1 MDALQGVRYNR
12 LAHFERKEI
21 TMNQTVLT
29 EKIGKVGVLTLNR
42 PEALNALNQEMLQAL
57 VQALQFFDA
66 DSTVTVMLIKG
77 SEKAFAAGADIKFMA
92 EASAQEMR
100 QNGFID
106 LFAEIGK
113 IKKPIIASVSGY
125 TLGGGFE
132 VVLSCDIILAAESA
146 VFGLPEVTIGVIP
159 GGGGTQRLVRVVG
172 KYLAMEMVLNNR
184 KLKAHEALGCGL
196 VNHVFANDMI
206 AEESL
211 RIATEISLRAPIAMR
226 DAKSAMNIAFENGL
240 TEGLEAERTLFY
252 GLFETLDQKEGMKAF
267 QEKRKPNWM
276 GE

>member
-1 MDALQGVRYNR
+1 MDALQGVRYDW
-12 LAHFERKEI
+12 LAHFERIET
-21 TMNQTVLT
+21 TMNQTVLI

-57 VQALQFFDA
+57 VQALQDFDA

-92 EASAQEMR
+92 DATAQEMR

-125 TLGGGFE
+125 ALGGGFE

-159 GGGGTQRLVRVVG
+159 GGGGTQRLVRIVG

-184 KLKAHEALGCGL
+184 KLNAHEALGFGL
-196 VNHVFANDMI
+196 VNHVFANAMI

-226 DAKSAMNIAFENGL
+226 AAKSAMNTTFENGL

-252 GLFETLDQKEGMKAF
+252 NLFETQDQKEGMKAF
-267 QEKRKPNWM
+267 QEKRKPNWV
-276 GE
+276 G

>member
-1 MDALQGVRYNR
+1 
-12 LAHFERKEI
+12 
-21 TMNQTVLT
+21 MNQTVLT

-57 VQALQFFDA
+57 VQALQDFDA

-92 EASAQEMR
+92 DATAQEMR

-113 IKKPIIASVSGY
+113 IEKPIIASVSGY
-125 TLGGGFE
+125 ALGGGFE

-159 GGGGTQRLVRVVG
+159 GGGGTQRLVRIVG

-184 KLKAHEALGCGL
+184 KLNAHEALGFGL
-196 VNHVFANDMI
+196 VNHVFANAMI

-226 DAKSAMNIAFENGL
+226 AAKSAMNTTFENGL

-252 GLFETLDQKEGMKAF
+252 NLFETQDQKEGMKAF
-267 QEKRKPNWM
+267 QEKRKPNWV

>member
-1 MDALQGVRYNR
+1 
-12 LAHFERKEI
+12 
-21 TMNQTVLT
+21 MNQTVLI
-29 EKIGKVGVLTLNR
+29 EKIGKVGVLTLHR

-57 VQALQFFDA
+57 VQALQDFDA

-92 EASAQEMR
+92 DATAQEMR

-125 TLGGGFE
+125 ALGGGFE

-159 GGGGTQRLVRVVG
+159 GGGGTQRLVRIVG

-184 KLKAHEALGCGL
+184 KLNAHEALGFGL
-196 VNHVFANDMI
+196 VNHVFANAMI

-226 DAKSAMNIAFENGL
+226 AAKSAMNTTFENGL

-252 GLFETLDQKEGMKAF
+252 NLFETQDQKEGMKAF
-267 QEKRKPNWM
+267 QEKRKPNWV